1 LIRSL
6 EIKEEANSKL
16 EDDFRA
22 LYPQIEWKKIIN
34 TRNKL
39 IHDYF
44 GVDYDIVW
52 DIIINKLPNL
62 KRSLTDSIG

>member
-1 LIRSL
+1 MISSL